1 MINNI
6 DKIDKM
12 FHSSYEAKMLYLS
25 CAYFGEEVTIIF
37 EENDICNNIFR
48 LVNCYKSNISHKVD
62 YAKNRPYRDTDKNQ
76 IPFRLN
82 DWNVVIEDELCKINL
97 IAHPLY
103 LEFWC
108 KDIQFEQMKKEEMD
122 NFISNNS
129 SNLLI

>member
-6 DKIDKM
+6 DKVDKM
-12 FHSSYEAKMLYLS
+12 LHSSYEAKMLYLS

-37 EENDICNNIFR
+37 EDNDIYNNIYKM
-48 LVNCYKSNISHKVD
+48 VDCYKTNISHIVD
-62 YAKNRPYRDTDKNQ
+62 YAKNKPYRDMEKNQ

-82 DWNVVIEDELCKINL
+82 DWNVVIEDGLYKINL
-97 IAHPLY
+97 TAHPLY

-108 KDIQFEQMKKEEMD
+108 KDIQLDKMKKEEMD

-129 SNLLI
+129 SNLLK